1 MSSGAPAVGGL
12 LPRAAEA
19 FGVRYKLEAYSLDP
33 TNDAGAPKARGFET
47 ILGIT
52 IDAID
57 YLEGAIHTGIL
68 LAPVSAVRDNQP
80 WGMNC
85 SVVVPVRGL
94 GEKSER
100 VVNMRTVWLLA
111 DDASPPRLVNAYL
124 KP

>member
-1 MSSGAPAVGGL
+1 MNSGTPVVGEL

-19 FGVRYKLEAYSLDP
+19 FGVRYKLTTYSLDP
-33 TNDAGAPKARGFET
+33 TNDAGAPKAQGFKM

-52 IDAID
+52 LDAID

-68 LAPVSAVRDNQP
+68 LAPVNAVRDNQP

-85 SVVVPVRGL
+85 TVVVPVRGL

-111 DDASPPRLVNAYL
+111 GSAHPPRLVNAYL